1 MFKIFQ
7 RNDIIFDGTSV
18 LYILFGS
25 NANIVTDL
33 SLEYC
38 LDRPIVRELMD
49 RVKAPV
55 FGALKITDC

>member
-1 MFKIFQ
+1 M
-7 RNDIIFDGTSV
+7 FDGACV

-25 NANIVTDL
+25 NANIVTNL